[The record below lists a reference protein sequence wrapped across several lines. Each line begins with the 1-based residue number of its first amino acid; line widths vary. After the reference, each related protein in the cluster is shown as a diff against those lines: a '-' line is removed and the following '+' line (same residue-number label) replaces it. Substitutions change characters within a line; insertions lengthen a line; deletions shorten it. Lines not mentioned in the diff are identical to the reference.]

1 MNDASEHE
9 ENRYTVRQTKGG
21 KTKREAKERI
31 LYYALTLMME
41 VPVSQGKRLRMG
53 RFNK

>member
-21 KTKREAKERI
+21 KTKREAKERNR
-31 LYYALTLMME
+31 ARGSE
-41 VPVSQGKRLRMG
+41 
-53 RFNK
+53 NE